1 MKKKIIWL
9 LALTALLAVMFSVA
23 ACTSTVEMERDRY
36 RAEDAKYD
44 ILDPDFDTSDSQSR
58 VMLTQGHTRG
68 TRVSSADDGAGTLSN
83 LVDLNDETVYRS
95 AAGTNADH
103 KVSIT
108 LDLNKYYYIDRVD
121 LVPAYGADKKAEF
134 FPTEFYVEISC
145 DQIEWTIVAA
155 RTNYP
160 VPDHTVTL
168 RMGAQSA
175 RYVRFTATSLR
186 EENGEYRLA
195 LGGIGVWF
203 DDYRSVGKVAAE
215 PNATYYISSS
225 EGDDS
230 FDGKTPETA
239 WRTLNRANS
248 LILSGGN
255 RILLKKGDVWTG
267 QMLQPYGD
275 GSKDSPVVI
284 SSYGEGDQAPVIAA
298 GGGLATGLLL
308 SNVSWYTVQGID
320 FSDSPFGIKIESRLK
335 NFDTETHEFDA
346 VEGFVIKD
354 CNFSD
359 HRANSITDELFI
371 MRYPDAYFGAGINLI
386 AYGTRET
393 WGERANN
400 TSSPYIQ
407 EGDEPNN
414 YIKNVQ
420 IENCDFERCDTG
432 ILNYLVD
439 LQSLE
444 NGIGAAAPYYNNN
457 CIPNEEL
464 TWAFHNRSMAGI
476 TIKDVTINESYRSGG
491 IIIYGMSDVFCDN
504 VNIYKTGVEGM
515 HWGVAAMQISMCEDV
530 VVQNSEFAEVYRRN
544 NSPDGEGF
552 DIEAGNINVTLKDS
566 VIRDTAG
573 PAVLVFGL
581 NLGWGGY
588 NRNSVFDNVLFENCG
603 AYDTAMYQNVFHVT
617 AESVA
622 TTTGSGSSLYQGN
635 LGGVVK
641 NCKIVLKWEG
651 QGYETGY
658 TVKGQDERGVYDET
672 TDTTTLG
679 LAFDASNEVWN
690 PGERV
695 QLFGN
700 GTNLYES
707 GLVSSGADYS
717 VGYVDGNGQFVA
729 DPSLALDGSI
739 YTGSNADTAIF
750 RSDSL
755 NDGEMSGGYEYN
767 SGFSSVKFD
776 TEDVNLSIMVDL
788 GKEETFSAV
797 RLFGAQRHLIGAAH
811 YGTMFPRDLTIS
823 VSSDGVNWEQMDI
836 HALDENGAAIRGGV
850 KEIKDLTLAS
860 RPCQDMR
867 FLLDVTARY
876 VRVDITKA
884 QADPAGSGY
893 YVQIAELQVI
903 SGQQFDLKT
912 EYVAV
917 Q

>member
-1 MKKKIIWL
+1 MR
-9 LALTALLAVMFSVA
+9 SV
-23 ACTSTVEMERDRY
+23 TV
-36 RAEDAKYD
+36 
-44 ILDPDFDTSDSQSR
+44 
-58 VMLTQGHTRG
+58 
-68 TRVSSADDGAGTLSN
+68 
-83 LVDLNDETVYRS
+83 
-95 AAGTNADH
+95 
-103 KVSIT
+103 
-108 LDLNKYYYIDRVD
+108 
-121 LVPAYGADKKAEF
+121 
-134 FPTEFYVEISC
+134 
-145 DQIEWTIVAA
+145 
-155 RTNYP
+155 
-160 VPDHTVTL
+160 

-230 FDGKTPETA
+230 YDGKTPETA

-444 NGIGAAAPYYNNN
+444 NG
-457 CIPNEEL
+457 
-464 TWAFHNRSMAGI
+464 
-476 TIKDVTINESYRSGG
+476 
-491 IIIYGMSDVFCDN
+491 
-504 VNIYKTGVEGM
+504 
-515 HWGVAAMQISMCEDV
+515 
-530 VVQNSEFAEVYRRN
+530 
-544 NSPDGEGF
+544 
-552 DIEAGNINVTLKDS
+552 
-566 VIRDTAG
+566 
-573 PAVLVFGL
+573 
-581 NLGWGGY
+581 
-588 NRNSVFDNVLFENCG
+588 
-603 AYDTAMYQNVFHVT
+603 
-617 AESVA
+617 
-622 TTTGSGSSLYQGN
+622 
-635 LGGVVK
+635 
-641 NCKIVLKWEG
+641 
-651 QGYETGY
+651 
-658 TVKGQDERGVYDET
+658 
-672 TDTTTLG
+672 
-679 LAFDASNEVWN
+679 
-690 PGERV
+690 
-695 QLFGN
+695 
-700 GTNLYES
+700 
-707 GLVSSGADYS
+707 
-717 VGYVDGNGQFVA
+717 
-729 DPSLALDGSI
+729 
-739 YTGSNADTAIF
+739 
-750 RSDSL
+750 
-755 NDGEMSGGYEYN
+755 N

-797 RLFGAQRHLIGAAH
+797 RLFGAQRHLTGAAH

-893 YVQIAELQVI
+893 YAQIAELQVI